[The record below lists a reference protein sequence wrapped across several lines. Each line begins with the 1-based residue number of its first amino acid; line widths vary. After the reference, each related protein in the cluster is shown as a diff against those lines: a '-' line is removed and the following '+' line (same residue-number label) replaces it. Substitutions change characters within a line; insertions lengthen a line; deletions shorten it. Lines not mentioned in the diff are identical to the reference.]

1 MAFAERLK
9 EERTKAGLNQYELA
23 ELIGV
28 SQNTIWNWE
37 QPNGRF
43 PKPDK
48 IKALAD
54 IFGVTPK
61 YMEVGLGERT
71 PEEAQKATEE
81 AQAKKR
87 DEKVTVVNREDE
99 ERLRDIETVIR
110 YIKQMDVPKE
120 RKRHIHRTLSAYRT
134 ELENIVLFGDVRN

>member
-1 MAFAERLK
+1 MTFAERLK
-9 EERTKAGLNQYELA
+9 FERQKAGLKQSDLA
-23 ELIGV
+23 ELMDV

-37 QPNGRF
+37 QPDGRF

-61 YMEVGLGERT
+61 YMEIGLGERT

>member
-1 MAFAERLK
+1 MTFAERLK
-9 EERTKAGLNQYELA
+9 FERQKAGLKQSDLA
-23 ELIGV
+23 ELMDV

-61 YMEVGLGERT
+61 YMEIGLGERT